1 MITEH
6 LSEMAGAFYVLR
18 KCPDRVMLYF
28 GMFQKGKTNINGTV
42 LRVYLKCRWGIG
54 YWDINCDH

>member
-6 LSEMAGAFYVLR
+6 LSEMAGAFYVLL

-28 GMFQKGKTNINGTV
+28 GTFQKGKTNFNGTV
-42 LRVYLKCRWGIG
+42 LRVYLKCR
-54 YWDINCDH
+54 